1 MQATR
6 LRTLAPKVR
15 GHIGGS
21 TYELRIV
28 PPLSPR
34 LSAFRT
40 SLAWLLH
47 LALKAGAP
55 EVQSN
60 ARQGSDWGNR
70 GNRAGR
76 RRERLGRPAAAF
88 LTSVAHK
95 AVGLGELAL
104 NAVRA
109 VESEL
114 RRFIVGQVCL
124 PAILVGRQPNRAA
137 FGAQGREFKRR
148 LFPRGTASS
157 FGSALGQ
164 LAARSGT
171 RSGAPAGR
179 AVDNPTG
186 AVTHSPPEALP

>member
-60 ARQGSDWGNR
+60 ARQGSDCGNR

-76 RRERLGRPAAAF
+76 RRECLGRPAAASYF
-88 LTSVAHK
+88 RRPQSGRARRTRAQRSAGSRK
-95 AVGLGELAL
+95 RAPAVH
-104 NAVRA
+104 
-109 VESEL
+109 
-114 RRFIVGQVCL
+114 RRSGMPPSDSRRPAAKPCRIRRSGPRVQASTL
-124 PAILVGRQPNRAA
+124 PSRNGV
-137 FGAQGREFKRR
+137 FVWF
-148 LFPRGTASS
+148 SS
-157 FGSALGQ
+157 RSACS
-164 LAARSGT
+164 ASGT